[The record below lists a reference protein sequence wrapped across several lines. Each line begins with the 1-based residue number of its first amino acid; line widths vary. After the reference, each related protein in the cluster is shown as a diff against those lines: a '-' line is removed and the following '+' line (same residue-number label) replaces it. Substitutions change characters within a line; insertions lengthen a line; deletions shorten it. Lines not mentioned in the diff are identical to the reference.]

1 MVSITGG
8 VWREV
13 KILGLVGSPRKG
25 GNTDT
30 IVGQVLAGARS
41 EGAEVEKLYLDD
53 LRIRP
58 CRACFSCA
66 ETGRCVIED
75 DFQTLLRRMREA
87 DGIVLGSPVYCGTVT
102 AQTKALIDRADSSQ
116 VVMET
121 GPDGRVRFVSRWKGR
136 RKGIIMVVC
145 DYGPQGALHH
155 TAWVMGLLFRDLG
168 IEVVERV
175 LARGLSGKGDAG
187 KDGQLMQRAFQAGRT
202 LAMQTRVD
210 KRECE
215 AIYERVHRE

>member
-1 MVSITGG
+1 
-8 VWREV
+8 
-13 KILGLVGSPRKG
+13 
-25 GNTDT
+25 
-30 IVGQVLAGARS
+30 
-41 EGAEVEKLYLDD
+41 
-53 LRIRP
+53 
-58 CRACFSCA
+58 
-66 ETGRCVIED
+66 VIED

-155 TAWVMGLLFRDLG
+155 TAWVMELLFRDLG

-187 KDGQLMQRAFQAGRT
+187 KDGQLMQRAFQAGRR

-215 AIYERVHRE
+215 AAYERVHRE